1 MAPTTRASGRPR
13 FGQSALT
20 ANFARGNNDTHG
32 SSRERTLKDL
42 PEPSP
47 SASPADHPSRAAEA
61 SRAGFLGNLFAG
73 RLRWDLISPF
83 PRSPATGDAVVEEMT
98 RAVRELVDPEEVER
112 TGALPDG
119 YVDALRARRLLS
131 LGMPPA
137 AGGRGLSYLD
147 VFRVVHA
154 AMTWSLPA
162 GYVVAVHNGI
172 GAGAILDAIPEGATK
187 EYVCSAL
194 AAGALS
200 GWADTEAT
208 GAGNRMPL
216 TRARPSDDGEAY
228 LLDGEKLYTV
238 NASIANLLVVSATL
252 PNDAGKDESRVFF
265 VDTATPGFRVASLH
279 ELMGLRGLPMARMS
293 FDGVRVPKHR
303 LLAGDEGHWRLTS
316 LLEPLSTLGRMYI
329 VVASSLA
336 TADRCV
342 AWSRDFVQRRQVD
355 GRPIASYAA
364 IQRLAAGN
372 AADAYAMETVACFC
386 LAGID
391 AARLSLRWFEQ
402 VAAKNVAS
410 MICAR
415 VVDRTMSLFAAEGY
429 ETAASKQR
437 RGGPPLPVER
447 AYRDARAFRIAG
459 GVEFLIDFA
468 AARTAIFATQYAS
481 DAGAGAD
488 AAGAAPSEPVA
499 ESAQP
504 AAGDRN
510 QAHARFVREAVERF
524 GRTCRAMSRRWPRAS
539 ELFERQHTLVL
550 ANHIANELFTM
561 AAVLARSA
569 EGDAHAQD
577 LADVFCV
584 DARHRVED
592 AFRRLAAADEGD
604 EGEPDWARVVD
615 AWLSRG
621 AREPPLP

>member
-1 MAPTTRASGRPR
+1 VPGGHFYFRDDPAPLFAVSRASAPP
-13 FGQSALT
+13 
-20 ANFARGNNDTHG
+20 
-32 SSRERTLKDL
+32 SSS
-42 PEPSP
+42 SP
-47 SASPADHPSRAAEA
+47 SASAADHPSRAAEA

-119 YVDALRARRLLS
+119 YVDALRARRLLN
-131 LGMPPA
+131 LGMQA
-137 AGGRGLSYLD
+137 SAGGRGLSYFD
-147 VFRVVHA
+147 VFRVVRA
-154 AMTWSLPA
+154 AMSWSLPA

-187 EYVCSAL
+187 EYVRTAV

-252 PNDAGKDESRVFF
+252 PNDAGEDESRVFF
-265 VDTATPGFRVASLH
+265 VDTSTPGFRVTSLH
-279 ELMGLRGLPMARMS
+279 ELMGIRGLPMARMS
-293 FDGVRVPKHR
+293 FDGVRVPKDR

-316 LLEPLSTLGRMYI
+316 LLEPLSALGRMYI

-342 AWSRDFVQRRQVD
+342 AWSRDFVGRRQVD
-355 GRPIASYAA
+355 GRPIASYEA

-391 AARLSLRWFEQ
+391 AARLPLRWFEQ

-429 ETAASKQR
+429 ETAASKRR
-437 RGGPPLPVER
+437 RGGPPLAVER

-468 AARTAIFATQYAS
+468 AARTAIFATHYAS
-481 DAGAGAD
+481 DTGAGA
-488 AAGAAPSEPVA
+488 AAASTSETVV
-499 ESAQP
+499 EGAQP
-504 AAGDRN
+504 AVGGRN
-510 QAHARFVREAVERF
+510 QAHARFVCEAVERF
-524 GRTCRAMSRRWPRAS
+524 GRTCRAMSERWPRAS
-539 ELFERQHTLVL
+539 ELFERQHTLAL
-550 ANHIANELFTM
+550 ANQIANELFTM
-561 AAVLARSA
+561 AAVLARCA
-569 EGDAHAQD
+569 EGDEHAKD

-592 AFRRLAAADEGD
+592 AFRRLAAADEG
-604 EGEPDWARVVD
+604 GPDWARVVD

-621 AREPPLP
+621 GREPPPR